1 MARDPFEKQLED
13 ARSARAPEDTGDSK
27 PAGEESSKT
36 SAPVEKPPAPDVDDG
51 GDCTRCGAAIDTE
64 LTLCA
69 ECLVESGMRSRLVSI
84 AHRNLALGMLLGFLF
99 PPAGYLYMREPR
111 WAVACFM
118 TGLFLFV
125 GPLISTD
132 CRQKPN
138 RGFGQRASSR
148 KPMAESVRRPAGRLV
163 QASLLFDI

>member
-111 WAVACFM
+111 WAVACFL

-125 GPLISTD
+125 GPLIVPAHLH
-132 CRQKPN
+132 RLQAEAKQKL
-138 RGFGQRASSR
+138 RSASQQS
-148 KPMAESVRRPAGRLV
+148 
-163 QASLLFDI
+163 QAYG